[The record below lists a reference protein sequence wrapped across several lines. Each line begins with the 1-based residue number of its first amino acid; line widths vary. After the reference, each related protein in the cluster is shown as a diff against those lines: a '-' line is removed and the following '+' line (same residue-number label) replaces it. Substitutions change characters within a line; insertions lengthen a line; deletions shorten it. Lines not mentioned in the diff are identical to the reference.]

1 VAERLRLSLRA
12 RLSWC
17 AHLWKAATQQH
28 HRGYRALFE
37 PLVPRDGVVCDVG
50 AHAGQFAKLF
60 SRLAPTGRVYA
71 FEPGAYARSILTR
84 VVALRRLRNVEIC
97 PFGLGD
103 RAEQTTLSVPIK
115 RSGSMGFGLGH
126 IGAEA
131 RASASEN
138 VSLTTLDVFVRER
151 GLTRLDFIKA
161 DIEGWEMRMLAGG
174 AAAIARFRPALMLE
188 ILGVHLARAGD
199 TPADVWRF
207 FDALDYRAWHIESRG
222 RSLDTVPAD
231 APGEGDFLWRPRERA
246 DRAL

>member
-1 VAERLRLSLRA
+1 MAERLRLPLRA
-12 RLSWC
+12 RLAWC

-28 HRGYRALFE
+28 HREYRALLR

-60 SRLAPTGRVYA
+60 SRLAPSGRVYA

-84 VVALRRLRNVEIC
+84 VVALHRLRNVEIC

-103 RAEQTTLSVPIK
+103 RAGQTTLSVPIK

-126 IGAEA
+126 LGAET
-131 RASASEN
+131 RASANEP
-138 VSLTTLDVFVRER
+138 VALTTLDAFAHER
-151 GLTRLDFIKA
+151 HLTCLDFVKA

-174 AAAIARFRPALMLE
+174 AATIARFRPALMLE
-188 ILGVHLARAGD
+188 VLGLHLARAGD

-207 FDALDYRAWHIESRG
+207 FEPLGYRAWRIEAHGRG
-222 RSLDTVPAD
+222 LDTVPAD
-231 APGEGDFLWRPRERA
+231 APGDGDFLWRPRERTG
-246 DRAL
+246 